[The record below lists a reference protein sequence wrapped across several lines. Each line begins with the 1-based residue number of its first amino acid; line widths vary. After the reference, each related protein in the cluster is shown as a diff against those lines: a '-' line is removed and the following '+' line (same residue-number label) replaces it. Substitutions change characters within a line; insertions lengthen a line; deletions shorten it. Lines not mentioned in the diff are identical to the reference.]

1 MPAPMRYHAPPKKE
15 WGDHMDVIVHGQDG
29 NIRLIE
35 AEAGQT
41 LLEALREGGEALL
54 APCGGVG
61 TCGKCRVL
69 VRDKAGTSY
78 RLACRTNVAAGM
90 EVLPDDLGTLPVAG
104 SEATTASGPATQ
116 GESDRRLGLAV
127 DVGTTTLALHLV
139 DLDSRLIVASVGKVN
154 PQVAFGGDVVAR
166 IAAASAAEGLEAL
179 CSSLRGGLDDA
190 LAALGLSAGQ
200 SVGWQD
206 LERVAVAGNTVMEHF
221 AAGLDPKPIG
231 TFPFAPFA
239 LFGNECNLWQP
250 HDCDEPPVRAYLAP
264 AVAGYVGGDVTAGL
278 HISDMAASPAL
289 QLYLDVGTNG
299 EMALGNSERIVCCAT
314 AAGPA
319 FEGAGITLGMPAL
332 SGAVSAVAL
341 EGDGLAIATVGGAE
355 PVGICG
361 SGLLDAVAC
370 LLELGIVDETG
381 RLLEAG
387 EVGPRLAWRLGTEQE
402 QRVCYLDAEKRVY
415 LTQGDVRGV
424 QLAKA
429 AIRAGIDTLMD
440 EMHVSY
446 DDVRRVALAGGFGA
460 HLSAASAAR
469 IGLLPAALEH
479 KVDLLGNAA
488 GKGAAAALFPEGRAA
503 LESVAASCSHVEL
516 STSPTFAGLYL
527 DAMGFEP

>member
-1 MPAPMRYHAPPKKE
+1 
-15 WGDHMDVIVHGQDG
+15 MDVAVQSRDG
-29 NIRLIE
+29 GMRHIK

-41 LLEALREGGEALL
+41 LLEALRKGDVTMF
-54 APCGGVG
+54 APCSGAG
-61 TCGKCRVL
+61 TCGGCRIL
-69 VRDKAGTSY
+69 VHDRAGAGY
-78 RLACRTNVAAGM
+78 RLACQTIVEDGMVA
-90 EVLPDDLGTLPVAG
+90 VPDDLGTLAVAG
-104 SEATTASGPATQ
+104 GDAAAASEQAVSGA
-116 GESDRRLGLAV
+116 DDARFGLAV
-127 DVGTTTLALHLV
+127 DIGTTTLALHLV
-139 DLDSRLIVASVGKVN
+139 DLGSRNIVASVGRVN

-166 IAAASAAEGLEAL
+166 IGSASSAEGLEAL
-179 CSSLRGGLDDA
+179 CSALRDGLDDA
-190 LAALGLSAGQ
+190 LAALGRGAGRDI
-200 SVGWQD
+200 GWED

-221 AAGLDPKPIG
+221 AAGIGPEPIG
-231 TFPFAPFA
+231 AYPFAPPA
-239 LFGNECNLWQP
+239 LFGEERRLWQADGRTG
-250 HDCDEPPVRAYLAP
+250 HPVRAYLAP

-278 HISDMAASPAL
+278 HVAGLARSPKL
-289 QLYLDVGTNG
+289 QLYLDIGTNG
-299 EMALGNSERIVCCAT
+299 EMALGSSGRIMCCAT

-319 FEGAGITLGMPAL
+319 FEGANIALGMPAL
-332 SGAVSAVAL
+332 RGAVSAVSI
-341 EGDGLAIATVGGAE
+341 EDGELAVATVGGAE

-370 LLELGIVDETG
+370 LLDLGIVDETG

-446 DDVRRVALAGGFGA
+446 DDVRRIALAGGFGA

-488 GKGAAAALFPEGRAA
+488 GKRAAAALFPEGRAA

>member
-1 MPAPMRYHAPPKKE
+1 MRYHAPPKKE

-41 LLEALREGGEALL
+41 LLEALRESGEALL

-166 IAAASAAEGLEAL
+166 IAAASAADGLEAL

-200 SVGWQD
+200 SVG
-206 LERVAVAGNTVMEHF
+206 
-221 AAGLDPKPIG
+221 
-231 TFPFAPFA
+231 
-239 LFGNECNLWQP
+239 
-250 HDCDEPPVRAYLAP
+250 
-264 AVAGYVGGDVTAGL
+264 
-278 HISDMAASPAL
+278 
-289 QLYLDVGTNG
+289 
-299 EMALGNSERIVCCAT
+299 
-314 AAGPA
+314 
-319 FEGAGITLGMPAL
+319 
-332 SGAVSAVAL
+332 
-341 EGDGLAIATVGGAE
+341 
-355 PVGICG
+355 
-361 SGLLDAVAC
+361 
-370 LLELGIVDETG
+370 
-381 RLLEAG
+381 
-387 EVGPRLAWRLGTEQE
+387 
-402 QRVCYLDAEKRVY
+402 
-415 LTQGDVRGV
+415 
-424 QLAKA
+424 
-429 AIRAGIDTLMD
+429 
-440 EMHVSY
+440 
-446 DDVRRVALAGGFGA
+446 
-460 HLSAASAAR
+460 
-469 IGLLPAALEH
+469 
-479 KVDLLGNAA
+479 
-488 GKGAAAALFPEGRAA
+488 
-503 LESVAASCSHVEL
+503 
-516 STSPTFAGLYL
+516 
-527 DAMGFEP
+527 